1 MRRSRLKKLPFP
13 HKNRLRRLLTA
24 VFLLSLGILVLG
36 YISFLRSQIFGED
49 DLTVVV
55 VANLDIPKYTIIR
68 EEMLKVRKAPR
79 LFAHPEAISQP
90 GQIVGKISQRDIF
103 KGEVFLPAMVVRGA
117 QGEVRISD
125 AIPGNFRL
133 VSVPIG
139 AALLEADALRPGDK
153 VDVIASFAGE
163 EERGNFTKTILQQ
176 IEVVAVGPVSNR
188 GSEQDTILPSDQG
201 LFGEFSPSS
210 EQYAVTLL
218 VTPREAEILLFAM
231 ANGRVDLTLCPPESS
246 PFSDRSPVTLEDL

>member
-1 MRRSRLKKLPFP
+1 MRSSKLKKLPFP

-49 DLTVVV
+49 DLTAVVM
-55 VANLDIPKYTIIR
+55 ASLDIPKYTVIR
-68 EEMLKVRKAPR
+68 EEMLRVRKVPR

-90 GQIVGKISQRDIF
+90 DQIVGKISQRDIF
-103 KGEVFLPAMVVRGA
+103 KDEVFLPGMVVKGT

-125 AIPGNFRL
+125 AIPGDLRL
-133 VSVPIG
+133 VSVPVG
-139 AALLEADALRPGDK
+139 VALLEADALRPGDR

-163 EERGNFTKTILQQ
+163 DGRGNFTKTILQQ
-176 IEVVAVGPVSNR
+176 IEVVAVGPLNSVS
-188 GSEQDTILPSDQG
+188 GEEDAILPSDQG

-210 EQYAVTLL
+210 EQHAVTLL
-218 VTPREAEILLFAM
+218 VTPREAEILLFAL

-246 PFSDRSPVTLEDL
+246 PFLDGSPVTLEDL